1 MYNFA
6 SRRLGTSLRLS
17 LRQRYGELVYT
28 QTLTAQSEFP
38 KIPTYRAI
46 DLDGNTIRATPGHP
60 FWVVGK
66 GWTLA
71 RHLEPGNRL
80 HGLDGGG
87 LVERIEEEAEPVR
100 SFNLVVADD
109 HTYFCGAARV
119 LNRDNTDW
127 KTDRLADGG
136 LK

>member
-1 MYNFA
+1 LQPGDVVLTQNPLTG
-6 SRRLGTSLRLS
+6 RLGLKPVLLALTRPPERL
-17 LRQRYGELVYT
+17 L
-28 QTLTAQSEFP
+28 
-38 KIPTYRAI
+38 AI
-46 DLDGNTIRATPGHP
+46 ELDGNTIRATPGHP

-100 SFNLVVADD
+100 SFNLVVAHD

>member
-1 MYNFA
+1 LQPGDVVLTQNPLTG
-6 SRRLGTSLRLS
+6 RLGLKPVLLATTRQPERL
-17 LRQRYGELVYT
+17 L
-28 QTLTAQSEFP
+28 
-38 KIPTYRAI
+38 AI